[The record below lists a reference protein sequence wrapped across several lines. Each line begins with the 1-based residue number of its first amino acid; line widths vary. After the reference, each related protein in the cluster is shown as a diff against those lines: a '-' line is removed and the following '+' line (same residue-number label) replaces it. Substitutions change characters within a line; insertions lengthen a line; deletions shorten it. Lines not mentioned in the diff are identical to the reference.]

1 MPKKRGGNLKMNV
14 ENVVIAVLLVV
25 LVVLVGYYV
34 HLRMKK
40 TENYQDKVIVVILY
54 HANWCPHC
62 KNMMPEWNSLVA
74 NPPQGVQVK
83 TVEESELTEEDRG
96 RVQGFPTIVAEVD
109 GEVKEYSGGRSADE
123 IRQWCST
130 L

>member
-1 MPKKRGGNLKMNV
+1 MPKKRGGNMKMNV

-109 GEVKEYSGGRSADE
+109 GEVNEYSGGRSADE

>member
-1 MPKKRGGNLKMNV
+1 MPKKRGGNMRMNV

-34 HLRMKK
+34 HLRMKQ
-40 TENYQDKVIVVILY
+40 TENYQDKAIVVILY

>member
-1 MPKKRGGNLKMNV
+1 MPKKRGGNMRMNV

-34 HLRMKK
+34 HLRMKQ
-40 TENYQDKVIVVILY
+40 TENYQDKAIVV
-54 HANWCPHC
+54 NWCPHC

>member
-1 MPKKRGGNLKMNV
+1 
-14 ENVVIAVLLVV
+14 
-25 LVVLVGYYV
+25 
-34 HLRMKK
+34 MKQ

-109 GEVKEYSGGRSADE
+109 GQVKEYSGGRTADE

>member
-1 MPKKRGGNLKMNV
+1 
-14 ENVVIAVLLVV
+14 
-25 LVVLVGYYV
+25 
-34 HLRMKK
+34 
-40 TENYQDKVIVVILY
+40 
-54 HANWCPHC
+54 
-62 KNMMPEWNSLVA
+62 MPEWNSLVA

-109 GEVKEYSGGRSADE
+109 GEVKEYSGGRTADE

>member
-1 MPKKRGGNLKMNV
+1 MPKKRGGNMRMNV
-14 ENVVIAVLLVV
+14 ENVIIAVLLVV

-34 HLRMKK
+34 HLRMKQ
-40 TENYQDKVIVVILY
+40 TENYEDKQIVVKLY
-54 HANWCPHC
+54 HAHWCPHC
-62 KNMMPEWNSLVA
+62 KAMMPEWNKLVS
-74 NPPQGVQVK
+74 NPPKGVQVK
-83 TVEESELTEEDRG
+83 TVEESELTSEDKG

-109 GEVKEYSGGRSADE
+109 GQLKEYSGGRSADE